1 MPTTSGIGARVPRR
15 PRAGD
20 TRALSRWLGCTERGK
35 HVTLEQLR
43 VFVAVAERQ
52 HVTRAAAVLNLAQS
66 AVSAAIAAL
75 EARHGAK
82 LFHRVGR
89 GVELTEAGALF
100 LVEARAVLARVEAAE
115 FVLSELGNLTRGT
128 LAVHASQTIAG
139 YWLPRYLVAFR
150 HKYPGIDIRLTIGNT
165 AQGAAALHE
174 GAADLAF
181 IEGMI
186 EDPMLTKEQVARD
199 QLVIV
204 VGTEHAW
211 SATDPLEPDRLIET
225 DWVLREPGSGTRS
238 TFEAA
243 LQGFG
248 VPPGALR
255 LPLELPSNE
264 AVRAAVEAGL
274 GATAISASV
283 AAPSLEAGLLH
294 RVRFDLPERDFQVV
308 RHVARC
314 RNRAADALLSMVT
327 APFARSRAPKP
338 PVHQSDEAVSS

>member
-1 MPTTSGIGARVPRR
+1 
-15 PRAGD
+15 
-20 TRALSRWLGCTERGK
+20 
-35 HVTLEQLR
+35 
-43 VFVAVAERQ
+43 
-52 HVTRAAAVLNLAQS
+52 
-66 AVSAAIAAL
+66 
-75 EARHGAK
+75 
-82 LFHRVGR
+82 
-89 GVELTEAGALF
+89 
-100 LVEARAVLARVEAAE
+100 
-115 FVLSELGNLTRGT
+115 
-128 LAVHASQTIAG
+128 
-139 YWLPRYLVAFR
+139 
-150 HKYPGIDIRLTIGNT
+150 
-165 AQGAAALHE
+165 
-174 GAADLAF
+174 
-181 IEGMI
+181 MI

-255 LPLELPSNE
+255 LALELPSNE

>member
-1 MPTTSGIGARVPRR
+1 M
-15 PRAGD
+15 
-20 TRALSRWLGCTERGK
+20 
-35 HVTLEQLR
+35 TLEQLR

-52 HVTRAAAVLNLAQS
+52 HVTRAAVALNVAQS

-75 EARHGAK
+75 EARHHVE
-82 LFHRVGR
+82 LSHRLGR
-89 GVELTEAGALF
+89 GVQLTEAGALF
-100 LVEARAVLARVEAAE
+100 LVEARALLARAEAAGQ
-115 FVLSELGNLTRGT
+115 VLSELGNLKRGT
-128 LAVHASQTIAG
+128 LAVQASQTIAN
-139 YWLPRYLVAFR
+139 YWLPRHLVAFR
-150 HKYPGIDIRLTIGNT
+150 RKYPGIDIRLTIGNT
-165 AQGAAALHE
+165 AQVATAVLKGAAEL
-174 GAADLAF
+174 GF

-211 SATDPLEPDRLIET
+211 SAIDRLEPDRLIET
-225 DWVLREPGSGTRS
+225 DWVLRELGSGTRS

-248 VPPGALR
+248 VSPGASR
-255 LPLELPSNE
+255 IALELPSNE
-264 AVRAAVEAGL
+264 VVRAAVEAGL

-294 RVRFDLPERDFQVV
+294 RVRFNLPERDFQVV

-314 RNRAADALLSMVT
+314 RSKAAEALLSMVT
-327 APFARSRAPKP
+327 APFARSRAP
-338 PVHQSDEAVSS
+338 